1 MVSTLDVI
9 FPASSAHLMPIEESG
24 DIVKSVNLN
33 LKGIVGIAAFSHIAG
48 YAGKTSEQ
56 ATAAS
61 TARKMIA
68 RWATLA

>member
-24 DIVKSVNLN
+24 DIAKSVNL
-33 LKGIVGIAAFSHIAG
+33 KDIVGIAAFSHIAG